1 MAPPKKR
8 QRNALERFLDNLKIK
23 YTDGKNP
30 IGRAQT
36 THGFSPT
43 KNAALN
49 FTKLLMNVPY
59 DPELRIRKKDPAAE
73 LRANNA
79 RIGQIERI
87 HNTYVAGRGVK
98 LAD

>member
-1 MAPPKKR
+1 
-8 QRNALERFLDNLKIK
+8 
-23 YTDGKNP
+23 
-30 IGRAQT
+30 
-36 THGFSPT
+36 
-43 KNAALN
+43 
-49 FTKLLMNVPY
+49 MNVPY